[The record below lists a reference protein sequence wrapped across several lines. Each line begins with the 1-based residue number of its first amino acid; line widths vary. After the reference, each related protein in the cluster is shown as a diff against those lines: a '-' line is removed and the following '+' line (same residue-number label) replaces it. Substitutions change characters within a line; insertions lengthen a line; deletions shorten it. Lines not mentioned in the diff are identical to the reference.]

1 MYDDHNPIEHYN
13 IINMKTVNISRAAY
27 AIMLTLMLIN
37 KLQRFELMIQLS

>member
-1 MYDDHNPIEHYN
+1 MMTITPLNIEHYN

-37 KLQRFELMIQLS
+37 FRDLN